1 MKIKQD
7 VTNISIFVES
17 QIGAFNK
24 PLVQY
29 RTNLSSHVYDDVVSL
44 SLNLPTLI
52 KSHHIKVE
60 LLHHADSE
68 GANCTV

>member
-1 MKIKQD
+1 MKIKARCD
-7 VTNISIFVES
+7 NISMLVEA

-24 PLVQY
+24 LLVQY
-29 RTNLSSHVYDDVVSL
+29 RTNISSHVYDDVVSL

-60 LLHHADSE
+60 LLHHADGE